1 MSLGSRLSGQATPGQ
16 FAHALGTSVTRKE
29 TRRQC
34 LHELCF
40 SIFLLLVGSV
50 SDCSDVGLSL
60 LPALCLAEPA
70 SLQPSVSSPS
80 SVRTPADGGLARRI
94 GALTKA

>member
-1 MSLGSRLSGQATPGQ
+1 MNSASPFSSSWWDPSL
-16 FAHALGTSVTRKE
+16 
-29 TRRQC
+29 
-34 LHELCF
+34 
-40 SIFLLLVGSV
+40 I
-50 SDCSDVGLSL
+50 CSDAGLGL

-80 SVRTPADGGLARRI
+80 SVRTPADGGLPRRI